1 MSLALLVEKY
11 EWKIIRSNFMSLRTL
26 SPFYFLL
33 FFFKLNIVVAKT
45 EIRPSLNCLKVI

>member
-33 FFFKLNIVVAKT
+33 FFKLNIVVAKT